1 MTAPVSVMTVT
12 GAVAP
17 EHLGITLTHEHVL
30 CDLSPYWNA
39 PADPSDLPAAK
50 APVVIEEVG
59 RARRNPFFH
68 LDNLGL
74 RDEARATDEVSAFGA
89 AGGGTIVD
97 LTPPDLARDPAGLK
111 RISEATKVNI
121 IMGCG
126 HYLQMAHPSEVARST
141 SDDIA
146 ARIVLEITQGVGET
160 GIMPGVIGEV
170 GMSNPLHP
178 EEVKVL
184 RGAARAHLAT
194 QTSIAVHI
202 SPPPAFGV
210 WTGHEVLDILGEEGI
225 PFERVL
231 LCHQD
236 NDIDSGPRLAQA
248 VEYHMS
254 LADRG
259 CFIGYDGCGKEHYF
273 PSVSRATFPNFWLA
287 SDRERSVAVAM
298 LVEGGYGD
306 RLLLSHDVC
315 FKVELVSAGGFGYAH
330 ILRTF
335 LGNLEDYGI
344 GREKSIEI
352 LTANPRR
359 WLAGT

>member
-1 MTAPVSVMTVT
+1 MTVPESVMTVT
-12 GAVAP
+12 GAVAA

-30 CDLSPYWNA
+30 CDLSPYWNP
-39 PADPSDLPAAK
+39 PADVSDLPAAK
-50 APVVIEEVG
+50 APLVIEEVG

-74 RDEARATDEVSAFGA
+74 RDEARASDEVAAFRA
-89 AGGGTIVD
+89 AGGKTIVD

-111 RISEATKVNI
+111 RVSEATNVNI
-121 IMGCG
+121 VMGCG
-126 HYLQMAHPSEVARST
+126 HYMQMAHPAEVAGST

-146 ARIVLEITQGVGET
+146 ARIVMEITHGVGET
-160 GIMPGVIGEV
+160 GIKPGVIGEV

-194 QTSIAVHI
+194 QTPIAVHI
-202 SPPPAFGV
+202 SPAPAFGV
-210 WTGHEVLDILGEEGI
+210 WTGHQVLDILADEGV

-236 NDIDSGPRLAQA
+236 NDIDSGPRLAPA

-273 PSVSRATFPNFWLA
+273 PSVSRAAFPNFWCA

-298 LVEGGYGD
+298 LVEGGYVD

-315 FKVELVSAGGFGYAH
+315 FKIELVSAGGFGYAH

-335 LGNLEDYGI
+335 LGNLEDYGVAQ
-344 GREKSIEI
+344 E
-352 LTANPRR
+352 TAIRTLNVNPRR
-359 WLAGT
+359 WLSGS

>member
-1 MTAPVSVMTVT
+1 MTNHGFVMTVT
-12 GAVAP
+12 GAVNQ
-17 EHLGITLTHEHVL
+17 EDLGITLTHEHVL
-30 CDLSPYWNA
+30 CDLSPYWNP
-39 PADPSDLPAAK
+39 PADPSELPTAQ
-50 APVVIEEVG
+50 APLVIEEVG

-74 RDEARATDEVSAFGA
+74 RDEARAAEEVASFRA

-97 LTPPDLARDPAGLK
+97 LTPPDLARDPSGLK
-111 RISEATKVNI
+111 RISEATGVNI
-121 IMGCG
+121 VMGCG
-126 HYLQMAHPSEVARST
+126 HYLQMAHPAEVAGST

-146 ARIVLEITQGVGET
+146 SRIVTEIAQGVGDS
-160 GIMPGVIGEV
+160 GIRPGVIGEI
-170 GMSNPLHP
+170 GMSNPLHS

-194 QTSIAVHI
+194 ATPIAVHI

-210 WTGHEVLDILGEEGI
+210 WTAHEVLDILEEEGV

-248 VEYHMS
+248 VEHHMS

-273 PSVSRATFPNFWLA
+273 PSLSRASFPNFWTA

-298 LVEGGYGD
+298 LVEGGYAD

-315 FKVELVSAGGFGYAH
+315 FKIELVSAGGFGYAH

-335 LGNLEDYGI
+335 LSNLEDYGI
-344 GREKSIEI
+344 ARETSIEI

-359 WLAGT
+359 WLSGA